1 VLGSVLGLLVLEDV
15 EVNSPDVE
23 ELVVEELTKL
33 VVEVEDSEVERV
45 LEVLEVLLCVLESDV
60 VVEVGE
66 TLGLVLD
73 SVEEEEDVDE
83 TDDDEGTLLLELD
96 SDSEELVRDDEAE
109 VVELEATDEVEL
121 RDVVVELT
129 TLEELLETN
138 APN

>member
-1 VLGSVLGLLVLEDV
+1 MLGSVLGLLVLEDV

-109 VVELEATDEVEL
+109 VVEVEATDEVEL

>member
-1 VLGSVLGLLVLEDV
+1 MLGSVLGLLVLEDV

>member
-23 ELVVEELTKL
+23 ELVVEELTEL

>member
-1 VLGSVLGLLVLEDV
+1 MLGSVLGLLVLEDV

-23 ELVVEELTKL
+23 ELVVEELTEL

>member
-1 VLGSVLGLLVLEDV
+1 VLGLLVLEDV

-23 ELVVEELTKL
+23 ELVVEELTEL

>member
-1 VLGSVLGLLVLEDV
+1 MLGSVLGLLVLEDV

-23 ELVVEELTKL
+23 ELVVEELTEL

-83 TDDDEGTLLLELD
+83 TDDDEGKLLLELD